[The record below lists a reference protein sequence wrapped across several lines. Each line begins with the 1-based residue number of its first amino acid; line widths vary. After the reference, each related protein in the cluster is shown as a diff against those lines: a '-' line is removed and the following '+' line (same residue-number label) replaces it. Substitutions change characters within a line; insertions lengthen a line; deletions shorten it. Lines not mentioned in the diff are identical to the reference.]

1 MQSTKPR
8 RRSAKEWQKLVRAWR
23 RSGLPA
29 AEFAA
34 RQGVKPQTLTWWRWQ
49 LGEKRVRRPTRRK
62 VAKRRGPRLV
72 AVEVSGPASGAG
84 SESMPTWELVMATGH
99 TLRAYRGAER
109 AELLAVAELLAR
121 HRGSPS

>member
-29 AEFAA
+29 GEFAA
-34 RQGVKPQTLTWWRWQ
+34 RHGVKPQTLSWWRWQ
-49 LGEKRVRRPTRRK
+49 LGEKSVRHPARRK

-72 AVEVSGPASGAG
+72 AVEVSEPPRGAG
-84 SESMPTWELVMATGH
+84 DGATPTWELAMASGH
-99 TLRAYRGAER
+99 ILRAYRGAER
-109 AELLAVAELLAR
+109 SELLAVVELLAR
-121 HRGSPS
+121 DGKSHS

>member
-29 AEFAA
+29 GEFAA
-34 RQGVKPQTLTWWRWQ
+34 HHGVKAQTLSWWRWQ
-49 LGEKRVRRPTRRK
+49 LGAERVRRPAKRK
-62 VAKRRGPRLV
+62 VAKRRAPRLV
-72 AVEVSGPASGAG
+72 AVEVSGPSSGAG
-84 SESMPTWELVMATGH
+84 DRSTPTWELVMASGH

-121 HRGSPS
+121 HRGAPS